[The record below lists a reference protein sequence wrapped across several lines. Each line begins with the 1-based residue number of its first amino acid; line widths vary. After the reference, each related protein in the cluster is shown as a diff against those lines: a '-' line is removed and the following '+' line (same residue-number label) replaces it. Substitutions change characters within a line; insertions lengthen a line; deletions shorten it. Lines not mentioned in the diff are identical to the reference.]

1 MYWDLAEVDHLTRWK
16 SHVLPTING
25 YFSQVTV
32 DFPDLTSNELR
43 KLLCIKLCIENT
55 TSYQFFHQEFMEL
68 FVLQYMCDQT
78 LSQMLFC
85 QHRIVESLEHLVW
98 I

>member
-68 FVLQYMCDQT
+68 FVLQYMCD
-78 LSQMLFC
+78 
-85 QHRIVESLEHLVW
+85 
-98 I
+98 